1 MSKRQIKSSSAQGLR
16 PPNITKNG
24 GDTIQNYH
32 KHTCCSN
39 IYTPDSPATYEQYA
53 KRAVEL
59 NQKILCSLEHGWQGK
74 YHECR
79 ETAIKYGLKFIFGT
93 EAYWVKDRHEKDKQN
108 CHIVLLAKNENGRES
123 INDVLSTANED
134 GYYYR
139 PRLDEELL
147 FSLPQND
154 VFVTSACVAF
164 WQYEPEYVDDLVLKL
179 HNYFKDNFMLEIQA
193 HNTDKQ
199 KRLNARILEL
209 SKKYGIQMI
218 VGLDSHYIYPEQAIE
233 RDELLAASNTHYD
246 DEDGWYMD
254 YPDEVTV
261 RKRFAEQGIISAD
274 EVDKAIKN
282 TDLICDF
289 EDYQSEVFETNRK
302 LPSIYPDKTPDEKFH
317 IYNKLISKKFRE
329 YMQHVPP
336 EDYQRYY
343 DGVKM
348 EVYTYKDTGM
358 VDYPLMDYEIVKR
371 GIEYGG
377 IITNTG
383 RGSAVSYFTNTLCGF
398 SKVDRFK
405 SPIKLY
411 PERFLSTTR
420 IIQTNSLPDI
430 DQNINA
436 QEPFERAQ
444 REILGADHAYPM
456 IAFGTMK
463 KKAAFKMYA
472 RAKKLDFE
480 IANKIS
486 DQIDKYDLAMKYADD
501 DEKDE
506 INIYDYV
513 DPEYQD
519 LVKKSEVYWGLIVS
533 KSKAPCAY
541 MLYAGSIR
549 RQIGLIKCKSETTKK
564 EYITTVVDGAVAE
577 KYKFLKN
584 DWLIVDTVALTDAIF
599 KRIGM
604 KPLTV
609 DELSDAVKN
618 NPDVW
623 NIYSKGLTCGVNQ
636 CERASTTQKLLRY
649 KPKNVS
655 ELANFIAAIRPGF
668 KSMYSKFESREPF
681 SYGIPALDDIL
692 QTQEFPYSFI
702 LTQEQLMSVLN
713 FAGFPMDR
721 CYGIIKD
728 IAKKHPEKVRP
739 LKSQFITGMCE
750 KLKGQCPDG
759 KTPEEVSGEIWQIIS
774 DATAYSFNASHSCCM
789 AYDSLYNAWQ
799 KAIYPYEFYEVCLQH
814 FSNKGKKDKV
824 SSLKSEMLR
833 GFGIHEGPIQWGHDN
848 RKFTAD
854 KANHAIDPSLLS
866 IKGLSQGCAN
876 DLYKLY
882 QTGKYNDF
890 YSLWKEMSHTRS
902 LNSAKIETL
911 VLLDYFSPFAGGN
924 KILKF
929 IDACNQLYGR
939 TQFPKDADSPY
950 IEYIKKY
957 SETTDKLKT
966 YKNFDC
972 DAALQEIWNDMP
984 DEKLRVTQILKAQ
997 SDYLG
1002 YLQYTNPRLATTY
1015 HYVTAIEGKYKNKNV
1030 TLYQLCSGETITY
1043 KIRPATMENNPIEPG
1058 EIIKVLDTKT
1068 EGKWSKDGETWV
1080 QSTTDFN
1087 EFLSRYSHVR

>member
-1 MSKRQIKSSSAQGLR
+1 MNS
-16 PPNITKNG
+16 
-24 GDTIQNYH
+24 IQNYH

-79 ETAIKYGLKFIFGT
+79 EIAIKYGLKFIFGT
-93 EAYWVKDRHEKDKQN
+93 EAYWVKDRHEKDRTN
-108 CHIVLLAKNENGRES
+108 CHIVLLAKNENGREW
-123 INDVLSTANED
+123 INEVLSTASED

-147 FSLPQND
+147 FSLPPDD

-164 WQYEPEYVDDLVLKL
+164 WHYEPEYVEQLVCKL
-179 HNYFKDNFMLEIQA
+179 HDYFKDNFMLEIQA

-199 KRLNARILEL
+199 KQLNARILEL
-209 SKKYGIQMI
+209 SKKYSIQMI
-218 VGLDSHYIYPEQAIE
+218 VGLDSHYIYPEQSVE
-233 RDELLAASNTHYD
+233 RDELLAASGTHYD

-254 YPDEVTV
+254 YPDDDTI
-261 RKRFAEQGIISAD
+261 RQRFAEQGVIPAD
-274 EVDKAIKN
+274 EVEKAMRN
-282 TDLICDF
+282 TDLICNF
-289 EDYQSEVFETNRK
+289 EDYKSEVFETNRK
-302 LPSIYPDKTPDEKFH
+302 LPSIYPDKTPEEKFK
-317 IYNKLISKKFRE
+317 IYNHLISQKFKE
-329 YMQHVPP
+329 YMKHVPP

-358 VDYPLMDYEIVKR
+358 IDYPLMDYEIVKR
-371 GIEYGG
+371 GIQYGG

-430 DQNINA
+430 DQNIDR

-444 REILGADHAYPM
+444 REILGEDHAYPM
-456 IAFGTMK
+456 IAFGTLK
-463 KKAAFKMYA
+463 KKAAFKLYA
-472 RAKKLDFE
+472 RAKKLDFN

-486 DQIDKYDLAMKYADD
+486 DQIDKYDMALKYADD

-506 INIYDYV
+506 INIYDFV

-519 LVKKSEVYWGLIVS
+519 YVKKSEVYWGLISS

-541 MLYAGSIR
+541 MLYQGSIR
-549 RQIGLIKCKSETTKK
+549 RQIGLIKCKSDTTKK

-584 DWLIVDTVALTDAIF
+584 DWLIVDTVALTDAVF

-604 KPLTV
+604 EPLTV
-609 DELSDAVKN
+609 DELSESVKDN
-618 NPDVW
+618 QQVW
-623 NIYSKGLTCGVNQ
+623 DIYAKGLTCGVNQ
-636 CERASTTQKLLRY
+636 CERASTTQKLMRY

-692 QTQEFPYSFI
+692 QTEEFPYSFI
-702 LTQEQLMSVLN
+702 LTQEQLMSVLH

-739 LKSQFITGMCE
+739 LKSQFIDGMC
-750 KLKGQCPDG
+750 KNLAGQCPQG
-759 KTPEEVSGEIWQIIS
+759 KTPEDVSAEIWQIIS

-799 KAIYPYEFYEVCLQH
+799 KSTHPFEFYEVCLQH
-814 FSNKGKKDKV
+814 FSNKGKKEKV
-824 SSLKSEMLR
+824 STLKAEMLR
-833 GFGIHEGPIQWGHDN
+833 GFNIHEGPIQWGHDN

-854 KANHAIDPSLLS
+854 KEHHAIDPSLVS

-876 DLYKLY
+876 DLYAMY
-882 QTGKYNDF
+882 QSGKYRDF
-890 YSLWKEMSHTRS
+890 YTLWKDMSHTRS

-911 VLLDYFSPFAGGN
+911 VLLDYFKPFAGGN

-929 IDACNQLYGR
+929 IEACDALYER
-939 TQFPKDADSPY
+939 TQFPKGTDSPY
-950 IEYIKKY
+950 IEYIKKC
-957 SETTDKLKT
+957 STTTDKLKT
-966 YKNFDC
+966 YKDFDY
-972 DAALQEIWNDMP
+972 DKALREIWDSLP
-984 DEKLRVTQILKAQ
+984 DEPLTISQQLKAQ
-997 SDYLG
+997 KEYLG
-1002 YLQYTNPRLATTY
+1002 YLQYANPRLATTY
-1015 HYVTAIEGKYKNKNV
+1015 HYVLSIDGKYKNKNI
-1030 TLYQLCSGETITY
+1030 TLYRLCDGETLTY
-1043 KIRPATMENNPIEPG
+1043 KIRPRTLDDNPVEPG
-1058 EIIKVLDTKT
+1058 EIIKVLDTHT
-1068 EGKWSKDGETWV
+1068 EGKWSKDGDQWV

-1087 EFLSRYSHVR
+1087 DFLTKYAHVR

>member
-1 MSKRQIKSSSAQGLR
+1 MEVNS
-16 PPNITKNG
+16 
-24 GDTIQNYH
+24 IQNYH

-59 NQKILCSLEHGWQGK
+59 GHKILCSLEHGWQGK

-79 ETAIKYGLKFIFGT
+79 EIAIKYGLKFVFGT
-93 EAYWVKDRHEKDKQN
+93 EAYWVKDRHEKDRTN
-108 CHIVLLAKNENGRES
+108 CHIVLLAKNENGREW
-123 INDVLSTANED
+123 INEVLSTANED

-147 FSLPQND
+147 FSLPPND

-164 WQYEPEYVDDLVLKL
+164 WHYEPEYVEQLICKL
-179 HNYFKDNFMLEIQA
+179 HDYFKDNFMLEIQA

-199 KRLNARILEL
+199 KQLNARILKL

-218 VGLDSHYIYPEQAIE
+218 VGLDSHYIYPEQAVE
-233 RDELLAASNTHYD
+233 RDELLAASGTHYD

-254 YPDEVTV
+254 YPDDDTI
-261 RKRFAEQGIISAD
+261 RQRFAEQGVIPAD
-274 EVDKAIKN
+274 EVEKAMRN

-289 EDYQSEVFETNRK
+289 EDYKSEVFETNRK
-302 LPSIYPDKTPDEKFH
+302 LPSIYPDKTPEEKFK
-317 IYNKLISKKFRE
+317 IYNRLISQKFKE
-329 YMQHVPP
+329 YMKHVPS

-348 EVYTYKDTGM
+348 EVNTYKDTGM
-358 VDYPLMDYEIVKR
+358 IDYPLMDYEIVKR
-371 GIEYGG
+371 GIQYGG

-430 DQNINA
+430 DQNIDR

-444 REILGADHAYPM
+444 REILGEDHAYPM
-456 IAFGTMK
+456 IAFGTLK
-463 KKAAFKMYA
+463 KKAAFKLYA
-472 RAKKLDFE
+472 RAKKLDFN

-486 DQIDKYDLAMKYADD
+486 DQIDKYDMALKYADD

-506 INIYDYV
+506 INIYDFV
-513 DPEYQD
+513 DREYQD
-519 LVKKSEVYWGLIVS
+519 YVKKSEVYWGLISS

-541 MLYAGSIR
+541 MLYQGSIR
-549 RQIGLIKCKSETTKK
+549 RQIGLIKCKSDTTKK

-604 KPLTV
+604 EPLTV
-609 DELSDAVKN
+609 DELSESIKDN
-618 NPDVW
+618 QQVW
-623 NIYSKGLTCGVNQ
+623 SIYAKGLTCGVNQ
-636 CERASTTQKLLRY
+636 CERASTTQKLMRY

-668 KSMYSKFESREPF
+668 KSMYSKFESRKPF
-681 SYGIPALDDIL
+681 SYGIPALDNIL
-692 QTQEFPYSFI
+692 QTEEFPYSFI
-702 LTQEQLMSVLN
+702 LTQEQLMSVLH

-739 LKSQFITGMCE
+739 LKNQFIDGMC
-750 KLKGQCPDG
+750 KNLAGQCPQG
-759 KTPEEVSGEIWQIIS
+759 KTPEDVSAEIWQIIS

-799 KAIYPYEFYEVCLQH
+799 KSTHPFEFYEVCLQH
-814 FSNKGKKDKV
+814 FSNKGKKEKV
-824 SSLKSEMLR
+824 SALKAEMLR
-833 GFGIHEGPIQWGHDN
+833 GFNIHEGPIQWGHDN

-854 KANHAIDPSLLS
+854 KEHHAIDPSLVS

-876 DLYKLY
+876 DLYAMY
-882 QTGKYNDF
+882 QSGKYRDF
-890 YSLWKEMSHTRS
+890 YTLWKDMSHTRS

-911 VLLDYFSPFAGGN
+911 VLLDYFKPFAGGN

-929 IDACNQLYGR
+929 IAACDALYER
-939 TQFPKDADSPY
+939 TQFPKDTDSPY
-950 IEYIKKY
+950 IEYIKKC
-957 SETTDKLKT
+957 STTTDKLKT
-966 YKNFDC
+966 YKDFDY
-972 DAALQEIWNDMP
+972 DKALQEIWDSLP
-984 DEKLRVTQILKAQ
+984 DEPLTISQQLKAQ
-997 SDYLG
+997 KEYLG
-1002 YLQYTNPRLATTY
+1002 YLQYANPRLATTY
-1015 HYVTAIEGKYKNKNV
+1015 HYVLSIDGKYKNKNI
-1030 TLYQLCSGETITY
+1030 TLYRLCDGETLTY
-1043 KIRPATMENNPIEPG
+1043 KIRPRTLDDNHIEPG
-1058 EIIKVLDTKT
+1058 EIIKVLDTHT
-1068 EGKWSKDGETWV
+1068 EGKWSKDGDQWV

-1087 EFLSRYSHVR
+1087 DFLTKYSHVR